1 MEGGE
6 MAKKGG
12 APENLKPV
20 RTKDEAKKRGKNGG
34 IKSGEARRRKRD
46 AQAAAKLILSLPCG
60 KAMETNLR
68 SMLVEEED
76 FTNRVAL
83 FARAFAQAMT
93 GDVKAME
100 FIVKIAGETPDQELD
115 RKRFANEVG
124 QQQGS
129 NNAVDDWVNSIPDIE
144 TEEENEDGVD
154 STTEKT

>member
-1 MEGGE
+1 

-20 RTKDEAKKRGKNGG
+20 RSKEEAKKRGRNGG
-34 IKSGEARRRKRD
+34 VQSGITRRKKRD
-46 AQAAAKLILSLPCG
+46 ARAAAKLILNLPCTE
-60 KAMETNLR
+60 AMEKNLR
-68 SMLVEEED
+68 SMSVDEED